1 MRYLFELLV
10 SGFGYVVLDRFSCD
24 LADGPV
30 EFASGPEV
38 AFPKLLL
45 EFWILSEERLGRV
58 AFEKTYCL
66 RDGALW
72 MQSDK
77 YVNVI
82 WGDLQFIDL
91 TAYSSGG
98 LPKNLFTTLFN
109 SSIKKY
115 TAPVLGH

>member
-10 SGFGYVVLDRFSCD
+10 SGSFYVVLDRFSCD
-24 LADGPV
+24 LADGSI

-45 EFWILSEERLGRV
+45 ELRILSEERLGRV

-77 YVNVI
+77 HVNVI
-82 WGDLQFIDL
+82 WGYLQFVDL
-91 TAYSSGG
+91 TAYSSGD
-98 LPKNLFTTLFN
+98 LPEGLFTTLFN
-109 SSIKKY
+109 SSIEKY
-115 TAPVLGH
+115 TVPVLGH

>member
-1 MRYLFELLV
+1 MRYLFELLA
-10 SGFGYVVLDRFSCD
+10 SGSFYIVLDRFSCD
-24 LADGPV
+24 LADRSI

-45 EFWILSEERLGRV
+45 ELGILSEERLGRIT
-58 AFEKTYCL
+58 FEKTYCL

-82 WGDLQFIDL
+82 WGYLQFVDL
-91 TAYSSGG
+91 TAYSSSG

-109 SSIKKY
+109 SSLKK
-115 TAPVLGH
+115 